1 MRGKQHR
8 EQSRRM
14 IIVREND
21 DAVKRGRRGAHWS
34 VMSSGGLGGSEEAE
48 APRDGFITHWRS
60 SSGVGKFGSETK

>member
-1 MRGKQHR
+1 
-8 EQSRRM
+8 M

-21 DAVKRGRRGAHWS
+21 DAIKRGSGGAHWS
-34 VMSSGGLGGSEEAE
+34 VMSSGGLGGSEETEAPREAE